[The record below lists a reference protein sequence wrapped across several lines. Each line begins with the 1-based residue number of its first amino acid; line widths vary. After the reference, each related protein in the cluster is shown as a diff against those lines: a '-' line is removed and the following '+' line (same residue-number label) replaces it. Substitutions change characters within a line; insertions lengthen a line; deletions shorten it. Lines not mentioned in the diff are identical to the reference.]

1 MKKLL
6 IFFLK
11 SKYYERIHPFIAKK
25 IFKIFK
31 IFFVE
36 TELEVLPSNNYKL
49 NEEDIVREC
58 EKLQTIKNHEKPYI
72 TYTHLV
78 DLITV
83 MPRNNLFNF
92 FDYGAGNLN
101 LYHYLNKKI
110 KNLNYFFYDQEKIIK
125 ILKNDKKIISLN
137 NLKINFD
144 INDNK
149 YDLVYFGSSLQY
161 LQNYEREI
169 FKFKKKT
176 RYLLISQTP
185 FFKNE
190 NFDKKVIILKQI
202 NMHPNI
208 NYLYAFNY
216 DYFINY
222 MKNNNF
228 KLVEKNFNRVTKFLN
243 FKNFKDDFQNIDM
256 YDLLFECIE

>member
-1 MKKLL
+1 
-6 IFFLK
+6 
-11 SKYYERIHPFIAKK
+11 
-25 IFKIFK
+25 
-31 IFFVE
+31 
-36 TELEVLPSNNYKL
+36 
-49 NEEDIVREC
+49 
-58 EKLQTIKNHEKPYI
+58 
-72 TYTHLV
+72 
-78 DLITV
+78 

-185 FFKNE
+185 FFKNK

-243 FKNFKDDFQNIDM
+243 FKNFKDGFQNIDM